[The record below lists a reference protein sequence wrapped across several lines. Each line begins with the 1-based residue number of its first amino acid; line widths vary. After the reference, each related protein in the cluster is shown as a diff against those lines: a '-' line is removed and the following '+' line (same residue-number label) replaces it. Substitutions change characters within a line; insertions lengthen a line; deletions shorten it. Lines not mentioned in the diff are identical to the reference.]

1 MGEYAAVALLMFFG
15 LKSIKDAW
23 DLPSAAV
30 KDGEENTGSLDEYTE
45 AEELVKEK
53 VRSLR
58 SNLQASFSIGLID
71 WKMFLFLFFALM
83 FLVTINAR
91 INDTL

>member
-1 MGEYAAVALLMFFG
+1 MGEYSAVALLMFFG

-30 KDGEENTGSLDEYTE
+30 KDGEKNTGSLDEYTE

-53 VRSLR
+53 VRSLC
-58 SNLQASFSIGLID
+58 SSFQTSFSIGLID
-71 WKMFLFLFFALM
+71 RKLFLLLLLLSLFFSH
-83 FLVTINAR
+83 N
-91 INDTL
+91 